1 MNLHSKQIL
10 QNKISLKGKGLH
22 TGLDIEMT
30 IKPGEDNVGIKFI
43 RVDQT
48 PAVEIPADANL
59 VVQTQRGTVLEKDG
73 CRVSTVEHILSVLFA
88 LGVEDAV
95 IEINGPEIPIL
106 DGSSKIFGDS
116 LISAGL
122 EEMPSE
128 KQVIVINEIFE
139 YVDPLSGAQY
149 VLSPSDKFD
158 VQVITKFSAAVLG
171 EMTASCNSETQYL
184 KEIAPSRTF
193 VLVSE
198 LEPLVDAGLIKGG
211 DIDNALVIN
220 DKNVSLEEIEM
231 LKKKLDRPNAEIR
244 GGEVVG
250 NNPMTS
256 YNEPA
261 KHKLLDLV
269 GDLALV
275 GKKIQGKIIATKPGH
290 TGNVQLA
297 KFLKQYA
304 INQRKLADVPKYN
317 PNDQPIFNI
326 EDIKRLLPHRFPFL
340 MVDKIIDITQ
350 DHIVGVKNVTGNEA
364 FFQGHFPG
372 NPVLPGVLQMEALAQ
387 VGGILALHHAGSE
400 GQWDTYFLKMDNVKF
415 KAKVMPGD
423 TLLLKMV
430 LMNPIR
436 RGIVQMY
443 GTAYVGNKLVSEGEL
458 TAQIVKREE

>member
-1 MNLHSKQIL
+1 MDLLTKQIL
-10 QNKISLKGKGLH
+10 QKNISFKGKGLH
-22 TGLDIEMT
+22 TGLDISMT
-30 IKPGEDNVGIKFI
+30 IKPGEENAGIKFV
-43 RVDQT
+43 RVDTDPQ
-48 PAVEIPADANL
+48 VEIPADANL
-59 VVQTQRGTVLEKDG
+59 VVQTQRGTVLEKG
-73 CRVSTVEHILSVLFA
+73 GIKVSTVEHILSVLYA

-95 IEINGPEIPIL
+95 IEIDGPEIPIL

-116 LISAGL
+116 ILSAGL
-122 EEMPSE
+122 VEAASQKP
-128 KQVIVINEIFE
+128 VIVINEVLDFTDAI
-139 YVDPLSGAQY
+139 SGAQY
-149 VLSPSDKFD
+149 ILSPSEHLD

-171 EMTASCNSETQYL
+171 EMTASCNNKDQYL
-184 KEIAPSRTF
+184 KEIASSRTF

-198 LEPLVDAGLIKGG
+198 LEPLINAGLIKGG
-211 DIDNALVIN
+211 DIDNALVLN
-220 DKNVSLEEIEM
+220 DKNLSVDEIET
-231 LKKKLDRPNAEIR
+231 LKKKLDKPNAEVR
-244 GGEVVG
+244 GGEIVG

-275 GKKIQGKIIATKPGH
+275 GRKIQGKIIATKPGH
-290 TGNVQLA
+290 TGNVKLA

-317 PNDQPIFNI
+317 PNETPVFNI
-326 EDIKRLLPHRFPFL
+326 EEIKKLLPHRHPFL
-340 MVDKIIDITQ
+340 MVDKIIDISQ

-364 FFQGHFPG
+364 FFEGHFPS
-372 NPVLPGVLQMEALAQ
+372 NPIFPGVLQMEALAQ

-415 KAKVMPGD
+415 KSKVIPGD
-423 TLLLKMV
+423 TLILKMV
-430 LMNPIR
+430 LINPIR
-436 RGIVQMY
+436 RGIIQMF